1 MKDGRFS
8 DLWRCNT
15 HSQLYRTENY
25 WKAPS
30 DGSERKESPPPPRH
44 MPSRRLRRHIETQNR
59 QAAVREGSVVIC
71 K

>member
-30 DGSERKESPPPPRH
+30 DGSERKESPPPHATCRVGVCAAILKH
-44 MPSRRLRRHIETQNR
+44 RTGRLQSEKE
-59 QAAVREGSVVIC
+59 AW
-71 K
+71 